1 MSCYERLD
9 ALIKDDAVLKAFQ
22 GQVDWFLEE
31 NDFGEPL
38 KKWDDSSEDEKEA
51 IKEALV
57 LMGVLNKEDLGIP
70 CSDEDLTKMLKEY
83 VNTTEFTEYIT
94 EVIDTILDENIT
106 V

>member
-1 MSCYERLD
+1 
-9 ALIKDDAVLKAFQ
+9 
-22 GQVDWFLEE
+22 
-31 NDFGEPL
+31 
-38 KKWDDSSEDEKEA
+38 
-51 IKEALV
+51 
-57 LMGVLNKEDLGIP
+57 LNKEDLGIP

>member
-9 ALIKDDAVLKAFQ
+9 ALINDDMVLKAFQ

-57 LMGVLNKEDLGIP
+57 LMGVLNKEDLAIQ
-70 CSDEDLTKMLKEY
+70 CIDEELTQILKAY
-83 VNTTEFTEYIT
+83 VNTTEFTDYIT
-94 EVIDTILDENIT
+94 ELIDTILNENVT